1 MSQTDATT
9 TSAVTSEF
17 VAATLV
23 TFGAMLL
30 YDELDAAQ
38 RERIVVPFADP
49 NRTHWNFLPESGRR
63 AHGLALKELT
73 HTQQLL
79 AHRMI
84 ASSLSIDG
92 YAKVLMAM
100 SLEHLLRELD
110 QPRLGYVATEFR
122 DPGNYVLTFFDQPQP
137 DATWGWRLVG
147 HHISLNV
154 TIVDQDT
161 LVATPLLFG
170 AEPGRVGPVRP
181 LAAEEDLAFALL
193 EALTEDQ
200 RRRAIIHPV
209 SPADFVTRCVPVI
222 GDVERP
228 NLHGDGRR
236 DVIITEADREALRY
250 ERDRPRG
257 IAVGELSGPARA
269 CFDALLSAYVGRV
282 ADRLQAQEMERI
294 EAAGIERIHF
304 AWAGG
309 TDTEH
314 GHYYRLQGPVTLI
327 EFNNTEGNANHI
339 HSVWRDPSR
348 DFALDLLA

>member
-1 MSQTDATT
+1 
-9 TSAVTSEF
+9 
-17 VAATLV
+17 
-23 TFGAMLL
+23 MLL

-38 RERIVVPFADP
+38 RKRIVVPFADP
-49 NRTHWNFLPESGRR
+49 NRTHWNFLPESGRT

-147 HHISLNV
+147 HHISLNITV
-154 TIVDQDT
+154 VGQDT

-193 EALTEDQ
+193 EALSEDQ

-209 SPADFVTRCVPVI
+209 SPADFVTRCVPVV

-236 DVIITEADREALRY
+236 DVIITEADREALKY

-257 IAVGELSGPARA
+257 VAVGELTAPARA
-269 CFDALLSAYVGRV
+269 CFDQLLQAYVGRV
-282 ADRLQAQEMERI
+282 PDRLQAQEMERI
-294 EAAGIERIHF
+294 NAAGIDRIHF